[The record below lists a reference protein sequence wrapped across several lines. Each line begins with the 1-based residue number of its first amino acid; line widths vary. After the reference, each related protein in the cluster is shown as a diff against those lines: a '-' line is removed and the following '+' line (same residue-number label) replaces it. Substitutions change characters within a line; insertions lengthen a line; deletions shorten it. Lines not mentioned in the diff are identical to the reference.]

1 MPPAP
6 PEEGLCIAVV
16 RGEIGFLKGGIN
28 LRDSIGESLKEE
40 LLSLK
45 LCIVW
50 IKPLVL
56 MSFAKSTLDFLKIN
70 IKE

>member
-1 MPPAP
+1 MTRRNGSSRAEGPWRQPYKPVAPMPPAP
-6 PEEGLCIAVV
+6 PEEGLCIAGV

-45 LCIVW
+45 LCIV
-50 IKPLVL
+50 
-56 MSFAKSTLDFLKIN
+56 
-70 IKE
+70 

>member
-6 PEEGLCIAVV
+6 PEEGLCIAGV